1 MVTFISDLE
10 RAAGALAGLAIGDA
24 LGAPI
29 EGCPP
34 PRRPIRDMEP
44 GGRFRRPAGRITD
57 DTAQAAA
64 VAESLAFCRGFCP
77 EDIVRRLVA
86 GFVRHPEYYGP
97 TSTRVFSLVMGGVP
111 PYRAAALAHREL
123 GSSRSNGSVM
133 RGPPIGIFYRGPAVG
148 EISRCC
154 SRLTHFDPVAGE
166 CSAFLNRMVSELC
179 RGTGKEKAFSRAL
192 SACRN
197 AEVGDYLGD
206 WEAADPEPGLDA
218 LLCTHASVS
227 VFLSTNGFEEALVKA
242 VNLGGD
248 ADTVGACTGSLAG
261 ARYGSGAI
269 PGRWLSR
276 LEERGYLRELSYR
289 LWASGWE

>member
-29 EGCPP
+29 EGCPA
-34 PRRPIRDMEP
+34 PRRPMRDMKP
-44 GGRFRRPAGRITD
+44 GGRFRRPAGRTTD

-64 VAESLAFCRGFCP
+64 VSESLVFCRGFCP
-77 EDIVRRLVA
+77 EDIARRLVA
-86 GFVRHPEYYGP
+86 GYVRHPEYYGP
-97 TSTRVFSLVMGGVP
+97 TSSRVFALVMGGVA

-179 RGTGKEKAFSRAL
+179 RGSGKEKALTSAL
-192 SACRN
+192 SACRSG
-197 AEVGDYLGD
+197 EVGDYLGD
-206 WEAADPEPGLDA
+206 WEAAEPEPGLDA
-218 LLCTHASVS
+218 LLCTHASLS
-227 VFLSTNGFEEALVKA
+227 VFLTTSGFEEALVTA
-242 VNLGGD
+242 VDLGGD
-248 ADTVGACTGSLAG
+248 ADTVGACTGALAG
-261 ARYGSGAI
+261 AWYGSGAI
-269 PGRWLSR
+269 PERWLSH
-276 LEERGYLRELSYR
+276 LEGREYLMDLAYR
-289 LWASGWE
+289 LFATGWE